1 MNEPISKFL
10 KRIREKKGLS
20 QRKLAE
26 RSGVN
31 RAYICQLEA
40 GKTKGI
46 TLRTARALAKGLG
59 VRPEIFLSSDDTE
72 GLYLSEH
79 LFEGAVREIRERY
92 DFPTKPYSENDAH
105 FDERDDGGH

>member
-1 MNEPISKFL
+1 MEYEALDEPIGQLL

-26 RSGVN
+26 RSGLES
-31 RAYICQLEA
+31 AYICQLEA
-40 GKTKGI
+40 GKTKSI

-59 VRPEIFLSSDDTE
+59 VRPEIFLSSKDSE

-79 LFEGAVREIRERY
+79 LFEGVLREIQERY
-92 DFPTKPYSENDAH
+92 DFPRHSDSEGDT
-105 FDERDDGGH
+105 